1 MTRADGQDMDQD
13 RRQRCSDLAGLLHRF
28 AGADGLHHAPSP
40 GVHCVRYSKS
50 DRATKRQWRACLAI
64 VAQGCKEVVVG
75 SDTFAADA
83 GQFTAAPIHLPVI
96 SRIAAADP
104 ESPFLAILIDLE
116 PRLLNEV
123 AAHFEAVAPQD
134 FATPARG
141 FFRGTASAEMLD
153 AAVRLA
159 TLFGSR
165 EDAQALGPLVVKELF
180 YHLLKGPE
188 GAAIRQFARSAT
200 VTHRISRAA
209 FEIRSGL
216 GDHLDVAA
224 LAKSARMSRS
234 AFFKHFKAVTSLSP
248 IQYQKRLRLLE
259 AQRLMVDHGETAEQS
274 SFRVGYTSASQFSRE
289 YSRMFGESPLRH
301 VLKLKRTGVA
311 ARQI

>member
-1 MTRADGQDMDQD
+1 MDQEN
-13 RRQRCSDLAGLLHRF
+13 RQRCSDLARLLHRF
-28 AGADGLHHAPSP
+28 AAVDGLHHAPSP
-40 GVHCVRYSKS
+40 GVHCIRYSKR
-50 DRATKRQWRACLAI
+50 DRPTKRQWRACLAI

-75 SDTFAADA
+75 SDTFVADA

-96 SRIAAADP
+96 SRIAAAAPD
-104 ESPFLAILIDLE
+104 SPFLAILIDLE
-116 PRLLNEV
+116 PRLLNE
-123 AAHFEAVAPQD
+123 AAALFEAVARQD

-159 TLFGSR
+159 TLLQS
-165 EDAQALGPLVVKELF
+165 EDAQALGPLVVKELL

-188 GAAIRQFARSAT
+188 GPAIRQFARSGT
-200 VTHRISRAA
+200 VTHRISRAV
-209 FEIRSGL
+209 FEIRSDL
-216 GDHLDVAA
+216 GDDVDVAA
-224 LAKSARMSRS
+224 LAKAARMSRS

-289 YSRMFGESPLRH
+289 YLRMFGESPLRH
-301 VLKLKRTGVA
+301 VIKLKRAGVA
-311 ARQI
+311 GREI

>member
-1 MTRADGQDMDQD
+1 MDQD
-13 RRQRCSDLAGLLHRF
+13 GRQRCSDLARLLHRF
-28 AGADGLHHAPSP
+28 AAADGLHHAPIP
-40 GVHCVRYSKS
+40 GVHCVRYSG
-50 DRATKRQWRACLAI
+50 RHRPTKRQWRACLAI

-96 SRIAAADP
+96 SRIAAAAP

-116 PRLLNEV
+116 PRLLNEM
-123 AAHFEAVAPQD
+123 AAHFEAVTPQEV
-134 FATPARG
+134 ATRARG

-153 AAVRLA
+153 AAFRLA
-159 TLFGSR
+159 TLFRSR

-188 GAAIRQFARSAT
+188 GAAIRQFARSGT

-209 FEIRSGL
+209 FEIRSDL
-216 GDHLDVAA
+216 GDDVDVVA
-224 LAKSARMSRS
+224 LAKAARMSRS

-289 YSRMFGESPLRH
+289 YSRMFGESPWRH
-301 VLKLKRTGVA
+301 VIKLKRAGVA
-311 ARQI
+311 AREI